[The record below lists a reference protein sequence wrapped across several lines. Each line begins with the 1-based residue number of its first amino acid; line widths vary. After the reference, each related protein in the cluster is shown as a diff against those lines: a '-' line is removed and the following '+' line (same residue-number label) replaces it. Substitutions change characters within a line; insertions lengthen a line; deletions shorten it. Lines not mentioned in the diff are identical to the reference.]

1 MFTNGELIGLL
12 KEFGETNKF
21 IIIFNGSKNIE
32 EKFMT
37 DFKNEFGDE
46 LNSDLITLQ
55 FFDKEPNA
63 DELLNKIDEIVSK
76 IIIEENE

>member
-1 MFTNGELIGLL
+1 
-12 KEFGETNKF
+12 
-21 IIIFNGSKNIE
+21 
-32 EKFMT
+32 MT